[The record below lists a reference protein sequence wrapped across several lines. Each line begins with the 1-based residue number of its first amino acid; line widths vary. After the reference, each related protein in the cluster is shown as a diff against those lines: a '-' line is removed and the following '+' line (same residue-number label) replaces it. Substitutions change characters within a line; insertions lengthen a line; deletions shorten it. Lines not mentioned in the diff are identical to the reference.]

1 MGCFKGFSFFF
12 FFKYIYNYK
21 IVKGKFPKCPQAQVV
36 SLANQ
41 NQLPKASG
49 KTKKQIAKSINQEQ
63 ESCVAKGI
71 KLRSIRNKE
80 DYQILNYQNK
90 IIN

>member
-1 MGCFKGFSFFF
+1 MPSSSSCIFGQPEPIAKS
-12 FFKYIYNYK
+12 IW
-21 IVKGKFPKCPQAQVV
+21 
-36 SLANQ
+36 Q
-41 NQLPKASG
+41 N
-49 KTKKQIAKSINQEQ
+49 KKKIAKSINQEQ